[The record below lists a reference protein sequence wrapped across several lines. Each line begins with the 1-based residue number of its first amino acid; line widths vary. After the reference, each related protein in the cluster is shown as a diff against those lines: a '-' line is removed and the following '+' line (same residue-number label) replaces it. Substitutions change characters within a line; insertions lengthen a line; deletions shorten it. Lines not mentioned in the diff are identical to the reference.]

1 MNDPLS
7 VRETLPNEE
16 VKGNTPNEALAE
28 RRIFPNEQAAQNYL
42 ASTYGPQVQKTYIGA
57 VESFFATEFPQLAG
71 DRARRAIV
79 QALVDLTGRYFPS
92 TTHLRQGQTTWVSVD
107 KNETSAYGKSITKTK
122 LVPVVIS
129 LMAEDEAKQR
139 QKGKKLRDLK
149 REAVARICHEVDT
162 QGGCITTAELALLLK
177 TTPTTIGKYIAH
189 WQTEHQKL
197 LPRRGTIHDMGP
209 TLTHKKEICRLL
221 FLDGKTVSQT
231 VRLTN
236 HSPQAIHRYITN
248 FRQVFTCKTKGLT
261 PEETARATKLSPR
274 LVTEYHKLFDEYAVT
289 NDKFADL
296 LKQNTKP

>member
-1 MNDPLS
+1 MNDPLF
-7 VRETLPNEE
+7 VPQTLPNE
-16 VKGNTPNEALAE
+16 
-28 RRIFPNEQAAQNYL
+28 QATKNYL
-42 ASTYGPQVQKTYIGA
+42 ACTYGPQVQKTFTGA

-79 QALVDLTGRYFPS
+79 QALVDLTQRYFPA
-92 TTHLRQGQTTWVSVD
+92 TAHLRQGQTTWVSVD
-107 KNETSAYGKSITKTK
+107 KNETSAYGKSMAKTR

-129 LMAEDEAKQR
+129 LMADNEAEQR
-139 QKGKKLRDLK
+139 KHGKKLRDLK

-162 QGGCITTAELALLLK
+162 QGGCITAAELALLLK

-221 FLDGKTVSQT
+221 FLDGRTVSET

-261 PEETARATKLSPR
+261 PEETARATKISPR
-274 LVTEYHKLFDEYAVT
+274 LVNEYHKLFDEYAVT
-289 NDKFADL
+289 NDKFAHL
-296 LKQNTKP
+296 LKQKNKP

>member
-1 MNDPLS
+1 MNDPLFVAQS
-7 VRETLPNEE
+7 L
-16 VKGNTPNEALAE
+16 
-28 RRIFPNEQAAQNYL
+28 PNEQATKNYL
-42 ASTYGPQVQKTYIGA
+42 DSTYGPQVQKTYVGA
-57 VESFFATEFPQLAG
+57 LESFFATELPQLAG

-79 QALVDLTGRYFPS
+79 QALVDLTHRYFPA

-107 KNETSAYGKSITKTK
+107 KNETSAYGKSMAKTK
-122 LVPVVIS
+122 LVPVIIS
-129 LMAEDEAKQR
+129 LMANDEAEQR
-139 QKGKKLRDLK
+139 KKRKKLRDLK
-149 REAVARICHEVDT
+149 REAVARICQEVDA
-162 QGGCITTAELALLLK
+162 QGGCITAAELALLLK
-177 TTPTTIGKYIAH
+177 TTTTTIGKYIAH

-221 FLDGKTVSQT
+221 FLEGKTISQT

-261 PEETARATKLSPR
+261 PEETARATKMSLR
-274 LVTEYHKLFDEYAVT
+274 LVKEYHQLFDEYAVT
-289 NDKFADL
+289 NDKFANL

>member
-1 MNDPLS
+1 MNDPLA
-7 VRETLPNEE
+7 VRETLPNED
-16 VKGNTPNEALAE
+16 VKRNHPNDALAG
-28 RRIFPNEQAAQNYL
+28 RPIFPNEQATKNYL
-42 ASTYGPQVQKTYIGA
+42 ASTYGPQVQKTFIGA
-57 VESFFATEFPQLAG
+57 LESFFASEFPQLAG

-79 QALVDLTGRYFPS
+79 QAIVDLTLRFFPA

-107 KNETSAYGKSITKTK
+107 KNETSAYGKSMAKTR
-122 LVPVVIS
+122 LVPVIIS
-129 LMAEDEAKQR
+129 LMADDEAKQR
-139 QKGKKLRDLK
+139 QNGKKLTDLK

-162 QGGCITTAELALLLK
+162 QGGCITAAELALILK
-177 TTPTTIGKYIAH
+177 TTPPTIGKYIAH
-189 WQTEHQKL
+189 WQTENDQL

-209 TLTHKKEICRLL
+209 TLTHKKQICRLL
-221 FLDGKTVSQT
+221 FLDGKTVSET

-261 PEETARATKLSPR
+261 PDETARATKLSPR

-296 LKQNTKP
+296 LKQKTKP